1 MLKTFKH
8 VVNSYRSLKS
18 TAPGTDA
25 FLAWKC
31 MCENMTYRL
40 GDDADRTPTIGFRV
54 IVRTLRKIRSGGDAL
69 RRIEGGDPSSAFYDG
84 LFNAVDARIAYV
96 EAETGTRPGWFICQE
111 EAPGV
116 LRGKLCAA
124 VFVTVAFP
132 LALRCLFSAHQRVN
146 RALHIQQLAE
156 VTAVRHL
163 LAANNI
169 KIIYDNAPYL
179 IDSNWRYVLLSDLV
193 REYIKLPSPGPLK
206 THNAITLCDTLV
218 TTSGYHEE
226 ELPHLNDVRFKK
238 KLKWVVEHAYG
249 YIHRYRNGS
258 LPEPKPKTLGFYS
271 HASWLRK
278 AQGHRSDGLH
288 IDQAEDTL
296 LLFLRNYLKHRTDY
310 SLVIFLHPREKREDT
325 IEKTKAHYTDRLNG
339 VSFSFA
345 PAQLGTAQCFE
356 MVDIALAAFS
366 TIVYERLF
374 CGYKM
379 LIGNIGIQGFPISS
393 SNLNA
398 LCFSDEVAM
407 ADKIES
413 ITELNN
419 NAFFETYNLWNY
431 HHSNYP
437 TLAKKNAVE

>member
-1 MLKTFKH
+1 MLNTFKY

-18 TAPGTDA
+18 AAPETDA

-40 GDDADRTPTIGFRV
+40 GDDADRTPSIGFRV

-96 EAETGTRPGWFICQE
+96 EAETGTRPGWFISQE

-116 LRGKLCAA
+116 LRGKLSAA
-124 VFVTVAFP
+124 AFVAVAFP

-163 LAANNI
+163 LTANDI
-169 KIIYDNAPYL
+169 KVVYDNAPYL
-179 IDSNWRYVLLSDLV
+179 IDSNWRYVLLGDVV
-193 REYIKLPSPGPLK
+193 RDYIKLPSPGPLK

-226 ELPHLNDVRFKK
+226 ELPHLNDIRYKR

-258 LPEPKPKTLGFYS
+258 LPEPESKTLGFYS

-278 AQGHRSDGLH
+278 AQGHRSDGLR

-296 LLFLRNYLKHRTDY
+296 LLFLRNYLKNNPDY
-310 SLVIFLHPREKREDT
+310 TLVIFLHPREKREDT
-325 IEKTKAHYTDRLNG
+325 IEKTKAHYTVCLNG
-339 VSFSFA
+339 APFSFA
-345 PAQLGTAQCFE
+345 PPELGTAQCFE
-356 MVDIALAAFS
+356 LVDIALAAFS

-374 CGYKM
+374 CGYKT
-379 LIGNIGIQGFPISS
+379 LIGNIDIPGFPFEGSALNNICFSS
-393 SNLNA
+393 S
-398 LCFSDEVAM
+398 DRM
-407 ADKIES
+407 ADLIES
-413 ITELNN
+413 CNQMSKKEFYSSNQLD
-419 NAFFETYNLWNY
+419 NY
-431 HHSNYP
+431 HFKTYP
-437 TLAKKNAVE
+437 SMKQ